1 MILFLLACL
10 NEPPPVQKHSA
21 APPEEDGDGD
31 GYRTMDGDC
40 DDQNPDIHPTAEE
53 ACDSP
58 IDRNCDGII
67 PSDIDN
73 DGFLCDDCNN
83 NDPQVYPGAPE
94 FCDGVDQDCNG
105 RSDND
110 PVDAP
115 FWYPDQDGDGYGD
128 PLFEREACNAPADD
142 YVNNGD
148 DCNDRTA
155 NAAPGL
161 PEVCGDGLDTNCD
174 GLPGNCT
181 VQGELSPMARLT
193 GDVQGAGLGAAVVN
207 LGDVTGDGLNEV
219 AVSSPFAPYYSRERV
234 LYILKGPYSGE
245 NPVAIASR
253 GSYTE
258 HAFGDASTTL
268 GYVMAN
274 AGDHTGDGIND
285 ILIGQLGSDA
295 SGGVYLLNGAW
306 NSVGVVE
313 EEALASIP
321 PISPDSYVAARGFG
335 DFDLEGDGQ
344 QDVAVTAY
352 ADPCHMQVFA
362 GPLTGELDYQQDA
375 LLTLTGGTDDFGNQ
389 AVFADVD
396 GNGQTDVVTSARYY
410 EANSQIEGRVYL
422 FRDVGGGS
430 YTADEADN
438 IWYGEGD
445 AQVGQTLALGEDAG
459 GDGYPD
465 LWVSAYDQ
473 LAGPNTSSVRR
484 MSMDSPSG
492 LLTDYSPVT
501 ITAFQYVSLVA
512 ADLNLDGTDDLV
524 LADGEFNGTTQGKV
538 HVFFGPMGG
547 SYSASAADAWFDGEE
562 GLNTPSMTFVGD
574 TDGDNSMEVAIGI
587 SEADIGT
594 GAIIFLEFDA
604 W

>member
-31 GYRTMDGDC
+31 GYRTTDGDC
-40 DDQNPDIHPTAEE
+40 DDQNPDIHPSAEE

-58 IDRNCDGII
+58 IDQNCDGII

-174 GLPGNCT
+174 GLPGDCT
-181 VQGELSPMARLT
+181 VQGELSRMARLT
-193 GDVQGAGLGAAVVN
+193 GDVQGGLLGIGVAN
-207 LGDVTGDGLNEV
+207 LGDLSGDGLNEV
-219 AVSSPFAPYYSRERV
+219 AVTIPYAPDVSSATV
-234 LYILKGPYSGE
+234 LYILQGPYSGE
-245 NPVAIASR
+245 NPAHLSDRGRFTGDRPFLPYDVAN
-253 GSYTE
+253 T
-258 HAFGDASTTL
+258 
-268 GYVMAN
+268 
-274 AGDHTGDGIND
+274 GDHTGDGIND
-285 ILIGQLGSDA
+285 ILVSDGDFA
-295 SGGVYLLNGAW
+295 TEGGGAYLLDGSWNFVGALEDLTLAHVPGIGPE
-306 NSVGVVE
+306 SAVGWQ
-313 EEALASIP
+313 I
-321 PISPDSYVAARGFG
+321 FG
-335 DFDLEGDGQ
+335 EFDMDGDNQ
-344 QDVAVTAY
+344 SDVAVNTY
-352 ADPCHMQVFA
+352 AITGQLQVYE
-362 GPLTGELDYQQDA
+362 GPLSGELDYHQDA
-375 LLTLTGGTDDFGNQ
+375 LLSLTGVGEEDFFGDQ

-396 GNGQTDVVTSARYY
+396 GNGLLDVVTSATNHI
-410 EANSQIEGRVYL
+410 ANNSIEGRVYL
-422 FRDVGGGS
+422 FRDVVGGS
-430 YTADEADN
+430 VTADEADTT
-438 IWYGEGD
+438 WYGDGNSR
-445 AQVGQTLALGEDAG
+445 VGLTLDIGEDAS

-465 LWVSAYDQ
+465 MWVGAYDQ
-473 LAGPNTSSVRR
+473 LAGPNTTSLRR
-484 MSMDSPSG
+484 MSMDSPAG
-492 LLTDYSPVT
+492 LVSDYSPVT
-501 ITAFQYVSLVA
+501 ITTFQYPSLVV

-524 LADGEFNGTTQGKV
+524 IRDGETTGSTGGMI

-547 SYSASAADAWFDGEE
+547 TYSASAADAWFAGETDLS
-562 GLNTPSMTFVGD
+562 GSAIAFAGD
-574 TDGDNSMEVAIGI
+574 TDGDNSMEVAVGVPD
-587 SEADIGT
+587 ADNGT
-594 GAIIFLEFDA
+594 GAIVFLEFDA